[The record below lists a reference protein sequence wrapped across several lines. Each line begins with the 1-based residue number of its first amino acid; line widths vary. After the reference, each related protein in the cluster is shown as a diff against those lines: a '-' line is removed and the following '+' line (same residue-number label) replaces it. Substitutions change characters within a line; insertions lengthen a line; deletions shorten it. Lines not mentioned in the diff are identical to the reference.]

1 MELAIQKRQSEEK
14 AAEDKQKQEA
24 AVREQE

>member
-1 MELAIQKRQSEEK
+1 MELEIQKRQLLEK